1 MSPLRAARTAT
12 PNRDTPSACAA
23 LSPFDRG
30 DFDRSYPCRWAAP
43 PRMKII
49 PLLWR
54 GAGVGRPDPEGC
66 LLPLPRGDFD
76 RSSHFHNDETGLNL
90 WNTRA
95 IYTSITPGLSWARLP
110 KSSRW

>member
-54 GAGVGRPDPEGC
+54 GAGVGCPEPEG
-66 LLPLPRGDFD
+66 P
-76 RSSHFHNDETGLNL
+76 
-90 WNTRA
+90 
-95 IYTSITPGLSWARLP
+95 TPKADAFCPSPEGILTEVP
-110 KSSRW
+110 TFTMTKQD